1 MPVKSQF
8 YEGPGASFNLDE
20 SETRDYFNSVR
31 RSFFL
36 SRLLL
41 HLCFFV
47 HDRKATLPFAMLT
60 VQYHVSLSSPPARAL
75 SVCTAQV
82 LGIQDPSVFIPPAG
96 CTKRPTT
103 IRTDQ

>member
-60 VQYHVSLSSPPARAL
+60 VQYHVSLSSPPRARSLCMHCAGAWNSR
-75 SVCTAQV
+75 SVRLYTASWMHQ
-82 LGIQDPSVFIPPAG
+82 A
-96 CTKRPTT
+96 
-103 IRTDQ
+103 TDDYPN